1 MTTLYKEGLYLKED
15 IINSFNRI
23 ALLDDKWDH
32 NQHYEKLLI
41 SEISNSDGNALDI
54 GCGTGEFTQKLSKKV
69 KSVYGID
76 LSPVM
81 VEEAMKRHSE
91 ENIQYSIQD
100 FDELNEEMKYD
111 FIVSIATFHH
121 LNLETA
127 LPKIERLLKR
137 NGKLIVLD
145 LYERK
150 GFIDRFLDCIAVPIN
165 HVLKALKNVRS
176 VDTEEAAAWKEHSHL
191 DEYMTY
197 KELSNVYHK
206 FLSRDVKIKR
216 LLFWRYVLVYK
227 KR

>member
-1 MTTLYKEGLYLKED
+1 MFRRDVSLKED
-15 IINSFNRI
+15 IVNSFNRI
-23 ALLDDKWDH
+23 ALLEDKWDH

-41 SEISNSDGNALDI
+41 SEISSSEGNALDI
-54 GCGTGEFTQKLSKKV
+54 GCGTGEFTQKLSTKV
-69 KSVYGID
+69 ESVKGID

-81 VEEAMKRHSE
+81 IKEAKKRHNE

-100 FDELNEEMKYD
+100 FETLDEEVKYD

-127 LPKIERLLKR
+127 LPKIKRLLKK

-145 LYERK
+145 LYERE
-150 GFIDRFLDCIAVPIN
+150 GFIDRFLDFIAVPFN
-165 HVLKALKNVRS
+165 YVLKILKNGRS
-176 VDTEEAAAWKEHSHL
+176 NDTESAEAWMEHSHL

-197 KELSNVYHK
+197 KELTKRYHK
-206 FLSRDVKIKR
+206 HLSQNIKIKR
-216 LLFWRYVLVYK
+216 LLFWRYVMVYK